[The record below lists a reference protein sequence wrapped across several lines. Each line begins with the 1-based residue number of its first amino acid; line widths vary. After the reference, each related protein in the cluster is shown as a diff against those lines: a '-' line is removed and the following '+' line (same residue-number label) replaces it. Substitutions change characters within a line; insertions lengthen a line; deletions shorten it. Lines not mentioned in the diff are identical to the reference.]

1 MKDYKQVNIVA
12 HHESGHAVLG
22 HIFGH
27 LIAEINV
34 NFDIEKKI
42 PAYTLK
48 QYGQDTTINNA
59 LENDLP
65 NALAGIPINDIE
77 LSAKKYCTS
86 LLGGPM
92 AEEFCRHGIENV
104 KSLQIQNTPDFR
116 MCFQAITILENLYN
130 SRNYSSFLTDCV
142 ELADVAL
149 KDKRVWNTVSLLSE
163 QILNSKELKL
173 TQKTIYELFE
183 KGGLDDY
190 KTNKG
195 K

>member
-1 MKDYKQVNIVA
+1 MKDYKLTNIVA

-27 LIAEINV
+27 LVAEINV
-34 NFDIEKKI
+34 NFDIEKNI

-59 LENDLP
+59 LENNLP
-65 NALAGIPINDIE
+65 NALTGIPINNIE

-86 LLGGPM
+86 LLGGPI

-104 KSLQIQNTPDFR
+104 KSLHIQNTQDFR
-116 MCFQAITILENLYN
+116 MCFQAITILQNLN
-130 SRNYSSFLTDCV
+130 RSKNYSNFLTDCV
-142 ELADVAL
+142 DLANVAL
-149 KDKRVWNTVSLLSE
+149 KDKRVWNTVTLLSE

-183 KGGLDDY
+183 KGGLNDY
-190 KTNKG
+190 KKNKG

>member
-1 MKDYKQVNIVA
+1 MKDYKLVNIVA

-22 HIFGH
+22 HLFGH

-59 LENDLP
+59 LEKNLP
-65 NALAGIPINDIE
+65 NTLTGIPINEIE

-86 LLGGPM
+86 LLGGPI

-104 KSLQIQNTPDFR
+104 KSLQIQNTPDFK
-116 MCFQAITILENLYN
+116 MCFQAINILQNIN
-130 SRNYSSFLTDCV
+130 RSKNYSSFLTDCID
-142 ELADVAL
+142 LADVAL
-149 KDKRVWNTVSLLSE
+149 KDKRVWNTVNLLSE
-163 QILNSKELKL
+163 EILNSKELTL
-173 TQKTIYELFE
+173 TQKTIYVLFE
-183 KGGLDDY
+183 KGGLNDY